1 MRPMWRSEGRPPWAD
16 CVEVHAPWR
25 ITIETSRAQ
34 PLHEHP
40 PSDAAIRLSRDPLRP
55 ADPSRMLPAPR
66 QSWPHDLPSRREGTV
81 LEDPVSPCAILG
93 VRQTRRRQKP
103 QHAIDPGAHTNER
116 DEKSPLALLVQISC
130 RDLKID
136 QTAPQLFTRIEL
148 CPPATSGVNHSCLY
162 ALTRQCC
169 KRSTTWDFVGLS
181 TWTSIQRRVRI
192 INIKSSR
199 SIDNKAVQ

>member
-40 PSDAAIRLSRDPLRP
+40 PSDAALRFSRDLLPP
-55 ADPSRMLPAPR
+55 ADLSPFVAPR
-66 QSWPHDLPSRREGTV
+66 QSWPHNPPSRREGPV

-103 QHAIDPGAHTNER
+103 QHAFDPGAHTMER

-130 RDLKID
+130 RALK
-136 QTAPQLFTRIEL
+136 
-148 CPPATSGVNHSCLY
+148 
-162 ALTRQCC
+162 
-169 KRSTTWDFVGLS
+169 
-181 TWTSIQRRVRI
+181 
-192 INIKSSR
+192 
-199 SIDNKAVQ
+199 